1 MSTRASEAREGDVAI
16 SMRGIRVS
24 APGGAEILRG
34 IDLDVYAGAINT
46 IVGPS
51 GSGKT
56 TLLKVMNRLV
66 ELDGLRVEGRVEFQ
80 GGTCSRPTRT
90 GSAADRH
97 GVPVAEPVP
106 DEHIR

>member
-56 TLLKVMNRLV
+56 ALLKMMNGLV
-66 ELDGLRVEGRVEFQ
+66 ELDGRGSRGGLSSR

-90 GSAADRH
+90 GFAGR
-97 GVPVAEPVP
+97 
-106 DEHIR
+106 